1 MPKRRFQQLATSQK
15 TSILSTSQNPP
26 SPPAEPDIYDAIAY
40 ECIEVQSD
48 EDVDAVAKETLRK
61 AVESAEPG
69 AAGERMTYG
78 NQAGLRLLEDKH
90 EIMERMKRL
99 EDQVAN
105 NKDQI
110 ADHQGQIAYFHDR
123 IRTLTTDA
131 EGYYSI
137 RHRFID
143 VYRRDVLH
151 DVTEPGRTKIK
162 EGNAAAPT
170 TRRACSKK
178 SLRTICQ
185 SNLVPYPRQ

>member
-1 MPKRRFQQLATSQK
+1 M
-15 TSILSTSQNPP
+15 
-26 SPPAEPDIYDAIAY
+26 
-40 ECIEVQSD
+40 
-48 EDVDAVAKETLRK
+48 
-61 AVESAEPG
+61 ESAEPG

-78 NQAGLRLLEDKH
+78 NQAGLRLLGDKH

-162 EGNAAAPT
+162 EGNAAAMRVMRLPM
-170 TRRACSKK
+170 
-178 SLRTICQ
+178 
-185 SNLVPYPRQ
+185 

>member
-1 MPKRRFQQLATSQK
+1 M
-15 TSILSTSQNPP
+15 
-26 SPPAEPDIYDAIAY
+26 
-40 ECIEVQSD
+40 
-48 EDVDAVAKETLRK
+48 
-61 AVESAEPG
+61 ESAEPG

-90 EIMERMKRL
+90 EIMERVKRL

-110 ADHQGQIAYFHDR
+110 ADHQDQIADHQGQIAYLHDR

-162 EGNAAAPT
+162 EGNAAAHEGDAVTDVKLYT
-170 TRRACSKK
+170 THQRQDERALRSLYGLSVNQISSLSKCLT
-178 SLRTICQ
+178 S
-185 SNLVPYPRQ
+185 